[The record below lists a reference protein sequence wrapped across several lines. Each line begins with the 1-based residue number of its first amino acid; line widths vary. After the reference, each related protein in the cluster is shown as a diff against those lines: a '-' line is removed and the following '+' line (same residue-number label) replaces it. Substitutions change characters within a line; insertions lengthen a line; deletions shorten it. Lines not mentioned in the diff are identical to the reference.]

1 MKKILGILFL
11 TALIAGC
18 DGGGNGF
25 DCFTI
30 EEVRESDCLAEAMLD
45 SCDRISCSS
54 ANADLFPP
62 LTPNCEFVDCETFE
76 CEEVRY
82 SIDGMTV
89 IGPGTFMDL
98 NPDETGGINGII
110 DVEGEDEEFQCVFIQ
125 S

>member
-76 CEEVRY
+76 CEEVSY

-89 IGPGTFMDL
+89 TGPGTFMDL
-98 NPDETGGINGII
+98 NSDETGGINGII
-110 DVEGEDEEFQCVFIQ
+110 DVEGEDQEVECVFVVP
-125 S
+125 